1 MAVADSYCAY
11 CHLSPAH
18 VLVNIR
24 HEERTSCRLFHR
36 TEKMAK
42 SFDLETSPGHLL
54 RRANQFANDLYTNEA
69 DSSALTQRQFAVLFA
84 IDQREGASQTELVQA
99 TGIDRSTLADMIVR
113 LQGKDLLAR
122 KRTDEDQRANA
133 VRLTPVGRR
142 ALRSAMPAMLRS
154 ESGILEVL
162 PQRMRSEFIKALTL
176 IAQAA
181 MEAQLSTDEEKTK
194 GKAKKKR

>member
-1 MAVADSYCAY
+1 M
-11 CHLSPAH
+11 
-18 VLVNIR
+18 
-24 HEERTSCRLFHR
+24 
-36 TEKMAK
+36 
-42 SFDLETSPGHLL
+42 
-54 RRANQFANDLYTNEA
+54 
-69 DSSALTQRQFAVLFA
+69 LFA